1 MSLVSKMSRAGLF
14 CQHVLAVFM
23 HIRLDVI
30 PDKYILLRYSRDP
43 VTNPEF
49 NRRDYKVTAPGGTSL
64 EYRRT
69 ILYNEAMKLVNR
81 GVSSEKMFEIAIG
94 CLKDGNSQMEAY
106 ESNMNSTNQESSHEE
121 ATVGE
126 GGSNEVHVTEDDGSY
141 ADILPP
147 LMAKTKGSRADD
159 AAHRAD
165 KKGKSSAPARP
176 PPEVD
181 ENGKPL
187 GQRLCS
193 SCNKIAGHNSRTCK
207 KRQMAAKL
215 LEAHQNV

>member
-1 MSLVSKMSRAGLF
+1 MLF
-14 CQHVLAVFM
+14 RSELAAF
-23 HIRLDVI
+23 LG
-30 PDKYILLRYSRDP
+30 RDAP
-43 VTNPEF
+43 QRNP
-49 NRRDYKVTAPGGTSL
+49 
-64 EYRRT
+64 
-69 ILYNEAMKLVNR
+69 
-81 GVSSEKMFEIAIG
+81 IG
-94 CLKDGNSQMEAY
+94 A
-106 ESNMNSTNQESSHEE
+106 
-121 ATVGE
+121 A
-126 GGSNEVHVTEDDGSY
+126 Y

-207 KRQMAAKL
+207 KR
-215 LEAHQNV
+215 